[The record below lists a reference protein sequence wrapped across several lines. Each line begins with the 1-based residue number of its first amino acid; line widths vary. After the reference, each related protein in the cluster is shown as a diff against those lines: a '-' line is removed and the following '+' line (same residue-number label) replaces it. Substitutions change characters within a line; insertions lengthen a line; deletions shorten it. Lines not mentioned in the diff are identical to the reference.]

1 MPVAASEA
9 ELGLLGLSR
18 LKCAWRDST
27 FDLGG
32 GNGRLTAYW
41 NRFEMSPT
49 SRLLVWSMGWLLFA
63 VLAVAVPAFLQPWGW
78 LGVVVGLVVV
88 GDAIF
93 ARFCSPLGVRRR
105 LPDRFALGEIGEVG
119 LILSNEGR
127 QSAKVDIFDGIPQ
140 GAEAPTLPWSGV
152 IPSNREIRVF
162 HPVTLLERGEAVFG
176 PVQLRRFSPLGFWT
190 RKFLHLANETVRVY
204 PNYEPVIRF
213 ALLAMQHRESPMGIV
228 RRAHPGSSR
237 DFHQLRD
244 YRDGDPLAQIDW
256 KASSRRQMLIS
267 RDFQEQRNQSIVF
280 LVDTGRRMR
289 ALEGGTP
296 QFDHVLNAI
305 LLVSHLALRQ
315 GDQVAVQSFGGT
327 DRWLPPVKG
336 AHAMPV
342 LLNHLY
348 DYQTTAAP
356 SDFSGAVEQ
365 LLVRQRRRALIILL
379 TNLRGEDGKELVPA
393 LQVLKSRHLVLLASM
408 RERTVENAISH
419 PVTSF
424 SSALTFLAADRYV
437 QERREILATLG
448 ALGVLTLDSTAQ
460 GFAVALANRYSDIKM
475 AGRI

>member
-1 MPVAASEA
+1 MTPTT
-9 ELGLLGLSR
+9 R
-18 LKCAWRDST
+18 LIVCSISW
-27 FDLGG
+27 
-32 GNGRLTAYW
+32 
-41 NRFEMSPT
+41 
-49 SRLLVWSMGWLLFA
+49 LLVA
-63 VLAVAVPAFLQPWGW
+63 VLAVGLPSLVFAWVVF
-78 LGVVVGLVVV
+78 GVIAGLVIVT
-88 GDAIF
+88 DAVCLLLS
-93 ARFCSPLGVRRR
+93 RSLGVRRR
-105 LPDRFALGEIGEVG
+105 LPGRFALGEIGEVG
-119 LILSNEGR
+119 LSLSNDGKR
-127 QSAKVDIFDGIPQ
+127 SARVEVFDGIPP
-140 GAEAPTLPWSGV
+140 GAEAPSLPWSGV
-152 IPSNREIRVF
+152 VPPNREIRVI
-162 HPVTLLERGEAVFG
+162 HPVTLMQRGEAVFG
-176 PVQLRRFSPLGFWT
+176 PVELRRFSPLGLWT
-190 RKFLHLANETVRVY
+190 RKSLHLSNETVKVY

-213 ALLAMQHRESPMGIV
+213 ALLAMQHRESPMGII
-228 RRAHPGSSR
+228 RRSHPGSSR

-289 ALEGGTP
+289 ALEDGVP
-296 QFDHVLNAI
+296 QFDHILNAI

-327 DRWLPPVKG
+327 DRWLPSVKG
-336 AHAMPV
+336 THAMPV

-348 DYQTTAAP
+348 DYQTTASP
-356 SDFSGAVEQ
+356 SDFSGAVER
-365 LLVRQRRRALIILL
+365 LLVRQRRRSLIILL
-379 TNLRGEDGKELVPA
+379 TNLRGEDGKELIPA

-408 RERTVENAISH
+408 REKTVENAISQ

-424 SSALTFLAADRYV
+424 SSALTYLAADRYV
-437 QERREILATLG
+437 QERREILVTLG

>member
-1 MPVAASEA
+1 
-9 ELGLLGLSR
+9 
-18 LKCAWRDST
+18 
-27 FDLGG
+27 
-32 GNGRLTAYW
+32 
-41 NRFEMSPT
+41 MSPT
-49 SRLLVWSMGWLLFA
+49 FRLLMLATAWLL
-63 VLAVAVPAFLQPWGW
+63 LAAITVAFPPLAGPWLW
-78 LGVVVGLVVV
+78 LGAAGAIVVLTDALLVKI
-88 GDAIF
+88 GK
-93 ARFCSPLGVRRR
+93 PLELQRR
-105 LPDRFALGEIGEVG
+105 LPGRFALGEAGEVR
-119 LILSNEGR
+119 LILRNDTAR
-127 QSAKVDIFDGIPQ
+127 PARVQIYDGVPQ
-140 GAEAPTLPWSGV
+140 GAVAPVLPWTGEV
-152 IPSNREIRVF
+152 PAHREIRVF
-162 HPVTLLERGEAVFG
+162 HPVTLSERGEAVFT
-176 PVQLRRFSPLGFWT
+176 PVHVRRFSPLGLWLRRT
-190 RKFLHLANETVRVY
+190 LHLTDETVKVY

-228 RRAHPGSSR
+228 RRPRAGSSR

-267 RDFQEQRNQSIVF
+267 RDYQEQRNQSVVF
-280 LVDTGRRMR
+280 LLDTGRRMR
-289 ALEGGTP
+289 ALDGGVP

-305 LLVSHLALRQ
+305 LLVSHVALRQ
-315 GDQVAVQSFGGT
+315 GDQVSVKSFGGS

-365 LLVRQRRRALIILL
+365 LMARQRRRSLVILL

-408 RERTVENAISH
+408 RERTVEDSISD
-419 PVTSF
+419 PVDSF
-424 SSALTFLAADRYV
+424 SSALKFLAADRYV
-437 QERREILATLG
+437 QERREILATLS
-448 ALGVLTLDSTAQ
+448 ALGILTLDSTAQ
-460 GFAVALANRYSDIKM
+460 EFAIALANAYFDIKA

>member
-1 MPVAASEA
+1 MVA
-9 ELGLLGLSR
+9 
-18 LKCAWRDST
+18 T
-27 FDLGG
+27 
-32 GNGRLTAYW
+32 
-41 NRFEMSPT
+41 
-49 SRLLVWSMGWLLFA
+49 GWLLLA
-63 VLAVAVPAFLQPWGW
+63 VIAVAFPSLAVAW
-78 LGVVVGLVVV
+78 LRLGAAAGVVVLTDAVLVR
-88 GDAIF
+88 F
-93 ARFCSPLGVRRR
+93 AKPLELERR
-105 LPDRFALGEIGEVG
+105 LPGRFALGEAGEVR
-119 LILSNEGR
+119 LILRNVGATP
-127 QSAKVDIFDGIPQ
+127 AKIEIHDGVPP
-140 GAEAPTLPWSGV
+140 GAVAPVLPWTGV
-152 IPSNREIRVF
+152 VPESREIRVF
-162 HPVTLLERGEAVFG
+162 HPVTLSERGEAVFTR
-176 PVQLRRFSPLGFWT
+176 VHVRRFSPLGLWHRRT
-190 RKFLHLANETVRVY
+190 LHLTDETVKVY
-204 PNYEPVIRF
+204 PNYEPVIRY

-228 RRAHPGSSR
+228 RRPRAGSSR

-267 RDFQEQRNQSIVF
+267 RDYQEQRNQSIVF
-280 LVDTGRRMR
+280 LLDTGRRMR
-289 ALEGGTP
+289 ALDGGVP

-305 LLVSHLALRQ
+305 LLVSHMALRQ
-315 GDQVAVQSFGGT
+315 GDQVSVKSFGGS

-336 AHAMPV
+336 SHAMPV

-365 LLVRQRRRALIILL
+365 LMARQRRRSLVILL

-408 RERTVENAISH
+408 RERAVEDSITD
-419 PVTSF
+419 PVESF
-424 SSALTFLAADRYV
+424 SSALRFLAADRYV

-460 GFAVALANRYSDIKM
+460 EFAIALANSYFDIKA

>member
-1 MPVAASEA
+1 
-9 ELGLLGLSR
+9 
-18 LKCAWRDST
+18 
-27 FDLGG
+27 
-32 GNGRLTAYW
+32 
-41 NRFEMSPT
+41 
-49 SRLLVWSMGWLLFA
+49 MGWLLLA
-63 VLAVAVPAFLQPWGW
+63 VLAVALPSLIPAWGA
-78 LGVVVGLVVV
+78 LGVILVLVIA
-88 GDAIF
+88 GDAIS
-93 ARFCSPLGVRRR
+93 ARLRSPLGVCRR
-105 LPDRFALGEIGEVG
+105 LPGRFALGEMGEVG
-119 LILSNEGR
+119 LTLSNEGN
-127 QSAKVDIFDGIPQ
+127 QAAKVEIFDGIPQ
-140 GAEAPTLPWSGV
+140 SSEAPALPWSGV
-152 IPSNREIRVF
+152 VPPHREIRVF
-162 HPVTLLERGEAVFG
+162 HPVTLRERGEAVFG
-176 PVQLRRFSPLGFWT
+176 PVQLKRFSPLGFWT
-190 RKFLHLANETVRVY
+190 RKSLHLSNETVKVY

-228 RRAHPGSSR
+228 RRPHPGSSR

-289 ALEGGTP
+289 ALEEGVP
-296 QFDHVLNAI
+296 QFDHILNAI

-365 LLVRQRRRALIILL
+365 LLVRQRRRSLVILL
-379 TNLRGEDGKELVPA
+379 TNLRGEDGKELIPA

-408 RERTVENAISH
+408 RERTVEKAISQ

-424 SSALTFLAADRYV
+424 STALTYLAADRYV
-437 QERREILATLG
+437 QERREILVTLG

-460 GFAVALANRYSDIKM
+460 GFAVALGNRYSDIKM

>member
-1 MPVAASEA
+1 
-9 ELGLLGLSR
+9 
-18 LKCAWRDST
+18 
-27 FDLGG
+27 
-32 GNGRLTAYW
+32 
-41 NRFEMSPT
+41 MSPT
-49 SRLLVWSMGWLLFA
+49 TRLIACSVSWLLVA
-63 VLAVAVPAFLQPWGW
+63 VFAVAVPSLIPVW
-78 LGVVVGLVVV
+78 VVIGGIAGLVIVA
-88 GDAIF
+88 DAVSL
-93 ARFCSPLGVRRR
+93 RCLKSLGVRRR
-105 LPDRFALGEIGEVG
+105 LPGRFALGEIGEVG
-119 LILSNEGR
+119 LSLSNEGKKPAR
-127 QSAKVDIFDGIPQ
+127 VEVFDGIPQ
-140 GAEAPTLPWSGV
+140 GSEAPSLPWSGV
-152 IPSNREIRVF
+152 IPASREIRVI
-162 HPVTLLERGEAVFG
+162 HPVTLMQRGEAVFG

-190 RKFLHLANETVRVY
+190 RKSFHLSNETVKVY
-204 PNYEPVIRF
+204 PNYEPVVRF

-228 RRAHPGSSR
+228 RRSQPGSSR

-289 ALEGGTP
+289 ALEEGIP
-296 QFDHVLNAI
+296 QFDHILNAV

-365 LLVRQRRRALIILL
+365 LLVRQRRRSLIILL
-379 TNLRGEDGKELVPA
+379 TNLRGEDGKELIPA

-408 RERTVENAISH
+408 RERTVENAVFQ
-419 PVTSF
+419 PVTSL
-424 SSALTFLAADRYV
+424 STALTYLAADRYV

-460 GFAVALANRYSDIKM
+460 GFAVALANRYSDIKT

>member
-1 MPVAASEA
+1 
-9 ELGLLGLSR
+9 
-18 LKCAWRDST
+18 
-27 FDLGG
+27 
-32 GNGRLTAYW
+32 
-41 NRFEMSPT
+41 MSPT
-49 SRLLVWSMGWLLFA
+49 TRLIVCSIGWLLVA
-63 VLAVAVPAFLQPWGW
+63 VVAVALPSLLPAWVAI
-78 LGVVVGLVVV
+78 GVTVGLVIVTD
-88 GDAIF
+88 GIF
-93 ARFCSPLGVRRR
+93 LALNRAVGVRRR
-105 LPDRFALGEIGEVG
+105 LPGRFALGEIGEVG
-119 LILSNEGR
+119 LFLSNSGKRPARVE
-127 QSAKVDIFDGIPQ
+127 VFDGIPS
-140 GAEAPTLPWSGV
+140 GAEAPSLPWSGV
-152 IPSNREIRVF
+152 VPPNREIRVI
-162 HPVTLLERGEAVFG
+162 HPVTLMQRGEAIFG
-176 PVQLRRFSPLGFWT
+176 SVELRRFSPLGLWT
-190 RKFLHLANETVRVY
+190 RKSMHLSNENVKVY

-228 RRAHPGSSR
+228 RRSHPGSSR

-256 KASSRRQMLIS
+256 KASSRRQVLIS

-289 ALEGGTP
+289 ALEDGVP
-296 QFDHVLNAI
+296 QFDHILNAI

-315 GDQVAVQSFGGT
+315 SDQVAVQSFGGT

-356 SDFSGAVEQ
+356 SDFSGAVER
-365 LLVRQRRRALIILL
+365 LLIRQRRRSLIILL
-379 TNLRGEDGKELVPA
+379 TNLRGEDGKELIPA

-408 RERTVENAISH
+408 RERTVENAISQ

-424 SSALTFLAADRYV
+424 SNALTYLAADRYV
-437 QERREILATLG
+437 QERREILVTLG